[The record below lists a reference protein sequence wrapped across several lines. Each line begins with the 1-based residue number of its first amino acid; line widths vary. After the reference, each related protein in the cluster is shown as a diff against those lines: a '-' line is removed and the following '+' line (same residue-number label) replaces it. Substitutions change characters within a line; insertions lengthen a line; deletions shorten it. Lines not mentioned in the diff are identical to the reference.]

1 MQIKELLGVTQ
12 DSLKFIMRN
21 NRKAWRKAPTSR
33 IEYPEYPE
41 RAVTG
46 GLVNALIH
54 RNYLEIG
61 SEVHIDMFDDRL
73 EIYSSGGM
81 VDGSTLEG
89 KDLRTISSKRRN
101 PVLADI
107 FSRLQLME
115 RRGSGFKK
123 ILEDYDFQE
132 NTSEE
137 LRPKFIADNSDFVL
151 MLYNLNYSDRQS
163 VPQDVPQDD
172 LQKVENGKYIDLII
186 DMIKENQKITRTE
199 MAKALNTS
207 IKTVARELKKIPQ
220 ICFVGSG
227 YSGHWEI
234 KE

>member
-1 MQIKELLGVTQ
+1 M
-12 DSLKFIMRN
+12 
-21 NRKAWRKAPTSR
+21 
-33 IEYPEYPE
+33 EYPEYPE
-41 RAVTG
+41 RAVTE
-46 GLVNALIH
+46 GLVNSLIH

-73 EIYSSGGM
+73 EIYSPGGM

-132 NTSEE
+132 NSREE
-137 LRPKFIADNSDFVL
+137 LMPKIYADANDFVL
-151 MLYNLNYSDRQS
+151 TLYNLEYFDKKHYEQEMWKDRERFRKYSEKVRKTFGKELLNDIQRSIIELISDNSKITAKEIAKCLS
-163 VPQDVPQDD
+163 VSSRTIEKHIKILKD
-172 LQKVENGKYIDLII
+172 LQMLE
-186 DMIKENQKITRTE
+186 R
-199 MAKALNTS
+199 
-207 IKTVARELKKIPQ
+207 
-220 ICFVGSG
+220 VGG
-227 YSGHWEI
+227 RKDGHWEI
-234 KE
+234 IE